1 MEYDVPLPDLRK
13 DSIYV
18 SIFIF
23 VCYFCRMIKRTQLTE
38 TTDSPLYQGRRK
50 KLVKELQEK
59 NICNNNVLDAISAVP
74 RHIFV
79 EPGLT
84 HLAYYDQPLP
94 IATGQTISQPSTVA
108 LQSHLLGN
116 IRGKKVLEIGTGCGY
131 QTAVLAQMGAKV
143 SSIERQKELCKIA
156 NANIKKIGYENVTLY
171 WGDGYKG
178 IPANAPFDAIL
189 VTCGA
194 ETVPETLL
202 MQLAVG
208 GNMVIPVGENN
219 KEQEMLVITR
229 RSENEFD
236 RTKAGKCSFVP
247 MLEGVVK

>member
-1 MEYDVPLPDLRK
+1 
-13 DSIYV
+13 
-18 SIFIF
+18 
-23 VCYFCRMIKRTQLTE
+23 MIERTPQIE
-38 TTDSPLYQGRRK
+38 MTDTPQYQGRRK
-50 KLVKELQEK
+50 KLVKELREK
-59 NICNNNVLDAISAVP
+59 EIYNETVLDAISVVP

-108 LQSHLLGN
+108 LQSHLLGD
-116 IRGKKVLEIGTGCGY
+116 IKGKKVLEIGTGCGY
-131 QTAVLAQMGAKV
+131 QTAVLAQMGAKI

-156 NANIKKIGYENVTLY
+156 NANIKKIGYTNVTLY

-194 ETVPETLL
+194 EEVPQALL

-208 GNMVIPVGENN
+208 GNMVIPVGKNN
-219 KEQEMLVITR
+219 KEQQMLVITR
-229 RSENEFD
+229 KSENEFN
-236 RTKAGKCSFVP
+236 RAIAGKCSFVP

>member
-1 MEYDVPLPDLRK
+1 
-13 DSIYV
+13 
-18 SIFIF
+18 
-23 VCYFCRMIKRTQLTE
+23 MIERTPQIE
-38 TTDSPLYQGRRK
+38 MTDTPQYQGRRK
-50 KLVKELQEK
+50 KLVKELREK
-59 NICNNNVLDAISAVP
+59 EIYNEKVLDAISIVP

-108 LQSHLLGN
+108 LQSHLLGD
-116 IRGKKVLEIGTGCGY
+116 IKGKKVLEIGTGCGY
-131 QTAVLAQMGAKV
+131 QTAVLAQMGAKI

-156 NANIKKIGYENVTLY
+156 NANIKKIGYTNVTLY

-194 ETVPETLL
+194 EEIPQALL

-219 KEQEMLVITR
+219 KEQQMLVITR
-229 RSENEFD
+229 KSENEFS
-236 RTKAGKCSFVP
+236 RTVAGKCSFVP

>member
-1 MEYDVPLPDLRK
+1 MCLNYAVCK

-23 VCYFCRMIKRTQLTE
+23 VCYFCRMIEINPQRESIDTA
-38 TTDSPLYQGRRK
+38 LYQGRRK
-50 KLVKELQEK
+50 KLVKELMAQYCYNE
-59 NICNNNVLDAISAVP
+59 NVINAISIVP

-84 HLAYYDQPLP
+84 HLAYLDKPLP
-94 IATGQTISQPSTVA
+94 IASGQTISQPSTVA
-108 LQSHLLGN
+108 LQSHLLGDVK
-116 IRGKKVLEIGTGCGY
+116 GKKVLEIGTGCGY
-131 QTAVLAQMGAKV
+131 QTAVLAQMGAVV
-143 SSIERQKELCKIA
+143 SSIERQKELCRIA
-156 NANIKKIGYENVTLY
+156 NSNLKKLGYRNITLY

-178 IPANAPFDAIL
+178 LEANAPFDAIL

-194 ETVPETLL
+194 EKIPEPLL
-202 MQLAVG
+202 LQLSIG

-219 KEQEMLVITR
+219 KEQQMLVITR
-229 RSENEFD
+229 TGEREFN
-236 RTKAGKCSFVP
+236 RTYAGKCSFVP